1 VPKPVENLFCAE
13 LKSFNEGGSPSIEG
27 GSLSSWREEI
37 LNFISQG
44 KGFEVRCEGGEVKVS
59 EAKGISKASIS
70 LKEIKGVKKGKA
82 KLPVKLRDLVV
93 RLALRLVEAGKSF
106 KVTFGQ
112 GDFILRFDL
121 DHYVRVD
128 STSSS
133 VVGFKSLEEDPIN
146 IIADIL
152 KEHSEVRILRPLK

>member
-1 VPKPVENLFCAE
+1 M
-13 LKSFNEGGSPSIEG
+13 
-27 GSLSSWREEI
+27 SSWREEI

-44 KGFEVRCEGGEVKVS
+44 KGFEVRCEGGIVKVF
-59 EAKGISKASIS
+59 EAKGVSKTSIS
-70 LKEIKGVKKGKA
+70 LKEIKGVKRGKA
-82 KLPVKLRDLVV
+82 RLSAKLRDLVV
-93 RLALRLVEAGKSF
+93 KLASRLVEAGKSF

-112 GDFILRFDL
+112 GDFVLRFDL
-121 DHYVRVD
+121 DRYVRVD

-133 VVGFKSLEEDPIN
+133 VVGFKSLEEDPVN